1 MANPKKNAKLKAL
14 ANTTRKDREDKN
26 NCVDFPLMRRVP
38 KPPAWLPNAAAKTE
52 FRRLAPILFNNK
64 LLTESSVGPLAQLC
78 ALHGKIVQ
86 LYKAGQLPSVSMIG
100 AYRNF
105 ANDFGLTPATQGKVS
120 PAGSVGKGNKFAGNK
135 KSKPQKSK

>member
-1 MANPKKNAKLKAL
+1 MANPKKNEKIKAL
-14 ANTTRKDREDKN
+14 AGTDRKDRAPKN

-38 KPPAWLPNAAAKTE
+38 KPPTWLPNPAAKTE
-52 FRRLAPILFNNK
+52 WRRLAPILFNNK

-86 LYKAGQLPSVSMIG
+86 LYRAGQLPSVTMIN

-105 ANDFGLTPATQGKVS
+105 ANDFGLTPVAQSKVTLGDG
-120 PAGSVGKGNKFAGNK
+120 AGKGNKFASNK
-135 KSKPQKSK
+135 GKKK